1 MSYFRKTNSYKTT
14 ESEKVTKPE
23 GTIEFDMK
31 GTRRKRDNHLDQI
44 MGELSIGKA
53 ITPYPCSIYHF
64 PKQFLKLTSRPPL
77 VAFCSPLS

>member
-53 ITPYPCSIYHF
+53 ITPISLSNSIPF
-64 PKQFLKLTSRPPL
+64 SQAVFETCKSW
-77 VAFCSPLS
+77 

>member
-31 GTRRKRDNHLDQI
+31 GTRRKRDNQLEKI
-44 MGELSIGKA
+44 MGELCLETESTDTTDEDDLLA
-53 ITPYPCSIYHF
+53 LMDRA
-64 PKQFLKLTSRPPL
+64 Q
-77 VAFCSPLS
+77 